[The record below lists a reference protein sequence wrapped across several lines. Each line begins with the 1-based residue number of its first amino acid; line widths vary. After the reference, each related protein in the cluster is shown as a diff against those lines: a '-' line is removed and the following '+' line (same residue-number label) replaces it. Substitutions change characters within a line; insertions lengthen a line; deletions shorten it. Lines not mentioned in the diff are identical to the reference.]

1 MPQKKGYEAENVV
14 NLAFSECEDLSLK
27 WRTKENKNSMLNYD
41 FGETCL
47 KCWQHQFYSPTDIK
61 IQLAP
66 PSWIP
71 STCEKETT
79 MLTLANFK
87 NLDQFYP

>member
-1 MPQKKGYEAENVV
+1 MPQKEDCEAENVE

-27 WRTKENKNSMLNYD
+27 WVTKENKNPMLNYD

-47 KCWQHQFYSPTDIK
+47 KCRQHQFYSPTAMK
-61 IQLAP
+61 MHSEP

-71 STCEKETT
+71 STCEEETT
-79 MLTLANFK
+79 MFTLANFK
-87 NLDQFYP
+87 KLDQFYP